1 MNQQLRIEKR
11 VVNSLPEVFG
21 EIGGLTE
28 LLKSAIVLVIG
39 GFQAKAFFS
48 DQMKSLYRINLPEA

>member
-21 EIGGLTE
+21 EIGGLSE
-28 LLKSAIVLVIG
+28 LLRSAALLLIG
-39 GFQAKAFFS
+39 GFQAKAFFA
-48 DQMKSLYRINLPEA
+48 D